1 MSWEQRGSQR
11 YYYRSRKIAGRVV
24 KEYVGGGL
32 AGMLAARE
40 DETHRRKQEAE
51 RVASQRDRDAF
62 EAAAAAHEAF
72 TWATDALMST
82 ALLAAGY
89 HRHDRGHWRKRH
101 ASKASQ

>member
-1 MSWEQRGSQR
+1 MAWETRGTHR
-11 YYYRSRKIAGRVV
+11 YYYRSRKIGGRVV
-24 KEYVGGGL
+24 KEYIGGGL
-32 AGMLAARE
+32 VGVLAERE
-40 DETHRRKQEAE
+40 DETRRRKQEAE
-51 RVASQRDRDAF
+51 RVALQGDRDAF

-101 ASKASQ
+101 AS